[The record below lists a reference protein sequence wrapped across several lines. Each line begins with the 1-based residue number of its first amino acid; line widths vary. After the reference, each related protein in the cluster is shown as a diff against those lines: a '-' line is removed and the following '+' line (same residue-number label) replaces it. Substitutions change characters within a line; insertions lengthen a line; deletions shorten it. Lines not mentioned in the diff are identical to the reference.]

1 MSEQT
6 IQDSL
11 YSTPVEFGKYKCL
24 SLGATTIKDLVA
36 NNTITGIQP
45 KQSESIKTKKPDVLI
60 LNASKE
66 VIVFIEMKKPDA
78 LKSKKA
84 QDTAIRQEIDAAK
97 AVKAKIYA
105 ISDGNKFIWINPL
118 TEELIVDEDGNP
130 VEEQINPKDRTD
142 EQKKELS
149 DFINEVCFCIS
160 DTNNKVLPKNYLDPT
175 ALAKNVARILQNIT
189 LSTAKNSLYTF
200 VELFT
205 FKFLSDIGVL
215 KGKHSFEHVYRLNGE
230 DGSREAFNYYLTE
243 IRKKLLDLFPP
254 AEDDTTI
261 INGRIFHAT
270 LNEKQ
275 EPIFAES
282 AGDCFG
288 ELLECF
294 KDYEK
299 ENGKFIYINKDF
311 KSKLFETFMKNSS
324 EKSGM
329 GQFFTPLKV
338 VQEMVR
344 MVEVKNG
351 MTICDPACGV
361 GKFLL
366 EAASNIPSPYYFEN
380 KKLKSNVN
388 LVGFEKRME
397 DDNADLTAILAKCN
411 MLIYFSDLFKN
422 NCDDT
427 AKITQ
432 LSTELLNKVIK
443 SRQTTLGTLEY
454 LEEDRYDL
462 ILANPPFYQSAVISK
477 ASKTVKYVN
486 APDKSAYTASGMGV
500 EGLFTEWIVK
510 SIKPG
515 GIANVVLP
523 DGIFTNIGNK
533 NLKKLLRDSCDILSI
548 ISLPVGTFFNTP
560 KKTYILTI
568 MKRERKADG
577 KYVKAQKYPV
587 FAYICSSI
595 GETLDTYRFDDPEHN
610 DLHNAVNLYRL
621 YHKCEDDKTVLGLID
636 KDPRAKLLD
645 ITVFDIDSNWNI
657 DNYWSSEEKIAL
669 GIKKETKYVSLY
681 EFKEMVLE
689 VREEVLNYAEAIEC
703 LKLD

>member
-6 IQDSL
+6 IQNAL
-11 YSTPVEFGKYKCL
+11 YSTPVEFGKFKCL
-24 SLGATTIKDLVA
+24 NLGATTIKDLVV
-36 NNTITGIQP
+36 NNIITGIQP
-45 KQSESIKTKKPDVLI
+45 KQSESIKAKKPDVLLI
-60 LNASKE
+60 NASKE
-66 VIVFIEMKKPDA
+66 IVVFIEMKKPGA

-84 QDTAIRQEIDAAK
+84 EDKAIRQEINVAK
-97 AVKAKIYA
+97 AVKAKIYVV
-105 ISDGNKFIWINPL
+105 SDGNKFIWINPI
-118 TEELIVDEDGNP
+118 TEEPIIDENDKP
-130 VEEQINPKDRTD
+130 LLEPINPKERTD
-142 EQKKELS
+142 EQKKNLS
-149 DFINEVCFCIS
+149 DLINEVCFCIS
-160 DTNNKVLPKNYLDPT
+160 ETNNKVLPKNYLDPT

-215 KGKHSFEHVYRLNGE
+215 KGKHSFEYVYKLNGD

-254 AEDDTTI
+254 ADDETTI

-270 LNEKQ
+270 LNEKN
-275 EPIFAES
+275 EPLFAES

-344 MVEVKNG
+344 MVEIKNG

-366 EAASNIPSPYYFEN
+366 EAASNVATPYYFEN
-380 KKLKSNVN
+380 GKLKSNID
-388 LVGFEKRME
+388 LVGLEKRME

-422 NCDDT
+422 NCDDNE
-427 AKITQ
+427 KIKQ
-432 LSTELLNKVIK
+432 LSTELLNKVIR

-454 LEEDRYDL
+454 LEEDKYDL
-462 ILANPPFYQSAVISK
+462 ILANPPYYQSAVISK

-486 APDKSAYTASGMGV
+486 APDKLAYTANGMGL
-500 EGLFTEWIVK
+500 EGLFTEWIIK

-523 DGIFTNIGNK
+523 DGIFTNMGNK
-533 NLKKLLRDSCDILSI
+533 DLKKLLRDTCDILSI

-560 KKTYILTI
+560 KKTYILTLK
-568 MKRERKADG
+568 KREKTADG
-577 KYVKAQKYPV
+577 KYALAQKYPV
-587 FAYICSSI
+587 FAYICSTI
-595 GETLDTYRFDDPEHN
+595 GETLDTYRFDEPENN

-621 YHKCEDDKTVLGLID
+621 YHKCEDDSMICELIN
-636 KDPRAKLLD
+636 KNHRAKLID
-645 ITVFDIDSNWNI
+645 INAFDVDSNWNI
-657 DNYWSSEEKIAL
+657 DNYWTNDEKVAL
-669 GIKKETKYVSLY
+669 GIKKETKTVSLD
-681 EFKEMVLE
+681 EFKELVSE
-689 VREEVLNYAEAIEC
+689 VSTEVLNYAEAIAC